1 MTEVL
6 VRTRYAFQRAQDDQ
20 ILALPAPVRK
30 GLPSRKII
38 GILADAEQV
47 LAWML
52 SERRAER
59 SFSSFCL
66 FFACLPSKIEDEH
79 EHD

>member
-30 GLPSRKII
+30 GTFPSRKII
-38 GILADAEQV
+38 GILADAGRV

-52 SERRAER
+52 
-59 SFSSFCL
+59 L
-66 FFACLPSKIEDEH
+66 
-79 EHD
+79 